1 MNVSPLFYG
10 LIILGSALI
19 GLGSFP
25 WIHLLCWDLFQAFL
39 EVHELCTFYIC
50 TASRGSTKQGL
61 SSVLWMLIPWKSGL
75 DLQIQRFPLSPGLK
89 YPERIE
95 VKEVVY
101 FPPLPRV
108 QDHLGNRRGQ
118 GSEKQMM
125 V

>member
-39 EVHELCTFYIC
+39 EVHDLHLLHC